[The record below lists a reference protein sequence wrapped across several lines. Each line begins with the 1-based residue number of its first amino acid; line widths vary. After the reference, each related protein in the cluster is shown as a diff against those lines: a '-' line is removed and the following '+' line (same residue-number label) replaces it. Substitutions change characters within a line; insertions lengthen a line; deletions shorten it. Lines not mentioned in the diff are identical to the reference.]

1 MTPVEEKNLIIEA
14 ETAQAAEEWLIAL
27 NDAIRAGN
35 SHALLCGHRMPQVV
49 QWYMEEH
56 WCYEEAIKVL
66 EFGHSFKLHYF
77 DLSGVIHLIRV
88 WLQATSDLMGLV
100 IRTSPGG
107 DTPARRASV
116 GSSRNPVLKRIEG
129 KEIRF
134 VDIVN
139 VTKGTTENVT
149 KTKDM
154 GPDSAFFTLRSN
166 EMTFVLEVE
175 SRAKRDQWAIAIR
188 DVVNFIHI
196 PIPGLR
202 LPSVP
207 SSNSS
212 NFQHYR

>member
-1 MTPVEEKNLIIEA
+1 LTIET

-35 SHALLCGHRMPQVV
+35 SHSLVCGQRTPQVV

-56 WCYEEAIKVL
+56 WCYEEAMKVL
-66 EFGHSFKLHYF
+66 EFGHSFKLHFF
-77 DLSGVIHLIRV
+77 DLSGVIHLIKV
-88 WLQATSDLMGLV
+88 WLQASSDLMGLV
-100 IRTSPGG
+100 IRTSPAG

-116 GSSRNPVLKRIEG
+116 GSSRNPVLKKIEG

-139 VTKGTTENVT
+139 VTKGTTESVS

-154 GPDSAFFTLRSN
+154 GPDSAFFTLRSS

-175 SRAKRDQWAIAIR
+175 SRVKRDQWAIAIR

-196 PIPGLR
+196 PIPSPR
-202 LPSVP
+202 LARSLP

-212 NFQHYR
+212 SFQYYR